1 MGEEDDYTRVLVEL
15 TNVLGQAVQRTI
27 RPVANLRPYIPDRI
41 DVAAIRQRTGLSQP
55 AFANRVG
62 VTVATVR
69 NWEQGRRSP
78 AGPARVLLTLLE
90 RNPRIVEE
98 VLGRSGQ
105 TATSRLRT
113 AAPARTGT
121 GP

>member
-105 TATSRLRT
+105 TSTSQLRT
-113 AAPARTGT
+113 NPPVQTGT